1 MIIIECFGP
10 SGSGKSYFKKRLI
23 KNFRFRI
30 LDYKSIYN
38 LISDRSV
45 FEKLFYSFIKLT
57 FLQKIKNIVFIKQ
70 IKKIFFG
77 FIKVKEIEYK
87 KIDRTKNKLRKKI
100 KFIKQLI
107 LNSKFTNSKKKI
119 FENWANEELHVNS
132 YSKKRVLRQKILIDS
147 EGLIQRL
154 FIYCYKKKEKR
165 KIIKKY
171 LDLIELPKIVIFF
184 NKKLINK
191 KNTIKIE
198 KNEEKKIFRLTL
210 LELKKRNILIIN
222 SNIGVHEAYLII
234 KKKLELQLPGL

>member
-70 IKKIFFG
+70 MKKIFFG
-77 FIKVKEIEYK
+77 FIKIKEIEYK
-87 KIDRTKNKLRKKI
+87 KIDYTKNKLRKKI

-107 LNSKFTNSKKKI
+107 LNSKFTNSKKKS
-119 FENWANEELHVNS
+119 L
-132 YSKKRVLRQKILIDS
+132 KI
-147 EGLIQRL
+147 GQT
-154 FIYCYKKKEKR
+154 
-165 KIIKKY
+165 
-171 LDLIELPKIVIFF
+171 
-184 NKKLINK
+184 
-191 KNTIKIE
+191 KNYT
-198 KNEEKKIFRLTL
+198 
-210 LELKKRNILIIN
+210 
-222 SNIGVHEAYLII
+222 
-234 KKKLELQLPGL
+234 